1 MFLNV
6 IFNKEKGNRLNMKK
20 IIKILLIVIISVA
33 IVNVCYRKYEESI
46 LNKEIDQLVQLDF
59 EKDNFNTSLKTI
71 GNYQAVE
78 RVIKLYLNDYSTKL
92 KEVSTLINNHQL
104 QSTLSAANYL
114 NDGPEFLNTISYLS
128 TTKEKINQ
136 GLIEVMELAKKET
149 VLAYRK
155 KAHLDSYYQKI
166 YNQYMLE
173 GSFKDSIDEQVTKLN
188 QASKNIS
195 FLVDQQMKV
204 INFLQTNR
212 SWTVKGEQIIFSKEE
227 DLATYNN
234 LISEIL

>member
-6 IFNKEKGNRLNMKK
+6 IFNKEKGNKLNMKK
-20 IIKILLIVIISVA
+20 IIKILLIVIILVA
-33 IVNVCYRKYEESI
+33 VVNVCYRKYEESI
-46 LNKEIDQLVQLDF
+46 LNKEMEQLAHLDF
-59 EKDNFNTSLKTI
+59 VKDNFNTPIKTI
-71 GNYQAVE
+71 GSYQALE
-78 RVIKLYLNDYSTKL
+78 KVIKLYLNDYSTKI
-92 KEVSTLINNHQL
+92 KEVSTLINDNQL
-104 QSTLSAANYL
+104 HGTLSAANYL

-136 GLIEVMELAKKET
+136 KLTEVIELAKKET
-149 VLAYRK
+149 VLTYRK

-173 GSFKDSIDEQVTKLN
+173 SNFKDSIDEQVTKLN
-188 QASKNIS
+188 QASNNIN
-195 FLVDQQMKV
+195 FLVDQQLKV
-204 INFLQTNR
+204 INFLKVNR

-227 DLATYNN
+227 DLATYNH